1 MGGWPVGYSHNAV
14 EKLNSGQPRT
24 NPDSSRVED
33 LNKGPPDFK
42 SSALNHSTTLPPFVR
57 SFLVGLV
64 VPEATAT
71 QAKGKCFR
79 RMKLARSEGS
89 ESQMQCERE

>member
-1 MGGWPVGYSHNAV
+1 MAIYTTWSRSQ
-14 EKLNSGQPRT
+14 LNSGLPRT
-24 NPDSSRVED
+24 NPDGGRVED
-33 LNKGPPDFK
+33 LNQGPPDFQ

-57 SFLVGLV
+57 SFFVGLV

-79 RMKLARSEGS
+79 RMKLASSEGS
-89 ESQMQCERE
+89 ESQMR